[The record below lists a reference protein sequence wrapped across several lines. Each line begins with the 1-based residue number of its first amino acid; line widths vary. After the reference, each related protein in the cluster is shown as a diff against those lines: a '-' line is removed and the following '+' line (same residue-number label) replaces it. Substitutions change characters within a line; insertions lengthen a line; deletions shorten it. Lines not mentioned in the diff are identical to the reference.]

1 MLFSPLA
8 ACVRAS
14 ILIVVVLFLR
24 ACLSRW
30 IPPSFL
36 VACWWLVFVRA
47 SIPFMPQRVEVLEAD
62 GEGSA
67 QIFNPS
73 SLPVSGDSVR
83 ISELVSNAPES
94 SIAFGRYAVWGWLTV
109 AALLVFIVVVAYV
122 LTRRSLSRSRP
133 LSRGGM
139 RAFEGL
145 GNRSGCQICFRE
157 SERVKTPVSYG
168 VLYPTIVFPVGLV
181 ERVSDT
187 QLRLIVRHELSHIR
201 RLDTVVK
208 PAAVLISCIYWFNPL
223 MWLAIFAMSNDME
236 RASDEY
242 ALRDSGRKEIAMYI
256 RTLLSAKTYNS
267 LVLNQFGASPIESRV
282 KAMMRPKRN
291 AVVAFLACVLVS
303 LCCAASIAFASTSL
317 PTTDDSLRVTVRN
330 GTYAFDLPEY
340 WKGKVS
346 VRTDGSSTYV
356 YPTGYPSLTLVS
368 FEVITP
374 NDSLENLSGNPVLFY
389 EECADGQYLTV
400 KAINYLWM
408 SAGNN
413 WHDAYSSNPIYPG
426 AEGENLAVD
435 LSTGGLYSADEA
447 HEMDVVYMGEEA
459 HAPTNGDFVVVNEVI
474 PTIEVGP
481 YVYPPDDMVQ
491 GL

>member
-1 MLFSPLA
+1 
-8 ACVRAS
+8 
-14 ILIVVVLFLR
+14 
-24 ACLSRW
+24 
-30 IPPSFL
+30 
-36 VACWWLVFVRA
+36 
-47 SIPFMPQRVEVLEAD
+47 
-62 GEGSA
+62 
-67 QIFNPS
+67 
-73 SLPVSGDSVR
+73 
-83 ISELVSNAPES
+83 
-94 SIAFGRYAVWGWLTV
+94 
-109 AALLVFIVVVAYV
+109 
-122 LTRRSLSRSRP
+122 
-133 LSRGGM
+133 
-139 RAFEGL
+139 
-145 GNRSGCQICFRE
+145 
-157 SERVKTPVSYG
+157 
-168 VLYPTIVFPVGLV
+168 
-181 ERVSDT
+181 
-187 QLRLIVRHELSHIR
+187 
-201 RLDTVVK
+201 
-208 PAAVLISCIYWFNPL
+208 
-223 MWLAIFAMSNDME
+223 
-236 RASDEY
+236 
-242 ALRDSGRKEIAMYI
+242 MYI
-256 RTLLSAKTYNS
+256 RTLLSAKKYNS

-291 AVVAFLACVLVS
+291 AVVALLACVLVS